1 MRLRARRCATRRI
14 SWIDQRM
21 KWSGVF
27 FGYRLISQVLDRRY
41 HGEAKHDERDVTM
54 PAMPGSGLVVVETEL
69 VLGSLEAVLDRPAMA
84 FDADQRVDRSPSWA
98 PCGEVREISV
108 CDVAPDQQATCPQA
122 MVFLVELSRA
132 EISQFQVAPVMQP
145 WSFRARP

>member
-1 MRLRARRCATRRI
+1 M
-14 SWIDQRM
+14 
-21 KWSGVF
+21 
-27 FGYRLISQVLDRRY
+27 LDRRH

-98 PCGEVREISV
+98 PCGEVSEISI
-108 CDVAPDQQATCPQA
+108 CDVAPDQ
-122 MVFLVELSRA
+122 
-132 EISQFQVAPVMQP
+132 
-145 WSFRARP
+145 